1 MNNTTIFSDKILL
14 HIILPMFEILN
25 INQVEISHYYTLSYR
40 ASHVRTCCFFK
51 ESIATIYFPNLLV
64 SIIIF
69 SFMTSW
75 SHLHFMNIYFWICVI
90 ICGGKFFKLNF
101 VFFLMQS
108 LVLMVVLGES
118 VSEEDSIPITFF
130 SSLMPTSQQP
140 FPFSIFFDSVSDN
153 HRNSCIM
160 QTRVIANIYNRTVF
174 VDALLIFFSIY
185 LVKNSN
191 FSHVT
196 SGYFSYIFLWYYI
209 IICYKKNIPLESP
222 STSIF

>member
-1 MNNTTIFSDKILL
+1 MYTLCKNSFQFTIF
-14 HIILPMFEILN
+14 
-25 INQVEISHYYTLSYR
+25 R
-40 ASHVRTCCFFK
+40 FFK
-51 ESIATIYFPNLLV
+51 YNNYIDNSYNCTISFKYYIYPLW
-64 SIIIF
+64 IIIF
-69 SFMTSW
+69 
-75 SHLHFMNIYFWICVI
+75 
-90 ICGGKFFKLNF
+90 F
-101 VFFLMQS
+101 VFFKNC
-108 LVLMVVLGES
+108 
-118 VSEEDSIPITFF
+118 IFYKNIKPWW
-130 SSLMPTSQQP
+130 
-140 FPFSIFFDSVSDN
+140 FSIFVGSVSDN